1 MKHYKKRG
9 DIMTEKELVK
19 INVIRIIKEH
29 KRTCNSILCNISLDY
44 VAKALEL
51 AGIELTKEE
60 KEELL

>member
-1 MKHYKKRG
+1 
-9 DIMTEKELVK
+9 MTEKELVK

-29 KRTCNSILCNISLDY
+29 KRTCEDSCCNLSLDY

-60 KEELL
+60 RRELL